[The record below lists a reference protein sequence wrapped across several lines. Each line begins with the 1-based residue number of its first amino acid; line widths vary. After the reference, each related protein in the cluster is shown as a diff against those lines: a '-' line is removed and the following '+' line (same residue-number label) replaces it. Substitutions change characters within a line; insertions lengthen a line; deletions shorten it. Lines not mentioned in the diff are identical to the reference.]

1 MATKGAQGLAA
12 LDGFERWWEEHS
24 DLDHL
29 VAALEESLSGGRIAV
44 SRRAVEE
51 LATALE
57 SHFDL
62 EERVYF
68 PLVERFSPEH
78 STRVRAARVAHA
90 QVSETLQSLRDLI
103 EQGETLKAC
112 RVLAV
117 LLDRFRTHE
126 IEDAR
131 LIADLERGRVS

>member
-51 LATALE
+51 LAGALE
-57 SHFDL
+57 THFDL

-78 STRVRAARVAHA
+78 CTRVRAARVAHA
-90 QVSETLQSLRDLI
+90 QVSETLQSLCDLI
-103 EQGETLKAC
+103 ERGETLKAC

>member
-1 MATKGAQGLAA
+1 MA
-12 LDGFERWWEEHS
+12 ER
-24 DLDHL
+24 
-29 VAALEESLSGGRIAV
+29 
-44 SRRAVEE
+44 
-51 LATALE
+51 
-57 SHFDL
+57 
-62 EERVYF
+62 
-68 PLVERFSPEH
+68 
-78 STRVRAARVAHA
+78 RAARVAHA

-103 EQGETLKAC
+103 EQGDALKAC